1 MVEIIP
7 AILASNLEAF
17 KKRLFDIESAS
28 TVVHIQVDFAD
39 GVFVPNKTVMPV
51 DLGVLNPRYQW
62 EAHLMVENPEAY
74 LKDVKAAGF
83 NSVVVHYESSG
94 NHEDLAGQIHDLG
107 MKSFLAINPSTNV
120 EKIENLINFYDGIL
134 VMSVSPGF
142 QGREFLNETFDKVEK
157 LKKRPENFII
167 EVDGGIKLEHV
178 QKLKELGV
186 NRLVIGSA
194 LVGDNFKDNFERFE
208 TEIQT

>member
-1 MVEIIP
+1 M
-7 AILASNLEAF
+7 
-17 KKRLFDIESAS
+17 
-28 TVVHIQVDFAD
+28 
-39 GVFVPNKTVMPV
+39 
-51 DLGVLNPRYQW
+51 
-62 EAHLMVENPEAY
+62 
-74 LKDVKAAGF
+74 
-83 NSVVVHYESSG
+83 VHYESSG